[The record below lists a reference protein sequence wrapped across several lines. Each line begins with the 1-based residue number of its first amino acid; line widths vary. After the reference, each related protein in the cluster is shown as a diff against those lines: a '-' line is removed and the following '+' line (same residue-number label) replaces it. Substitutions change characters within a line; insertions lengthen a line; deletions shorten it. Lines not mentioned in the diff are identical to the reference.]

1 MKVVIAPDSFKESLS
16 APVAADCIEAGFRE
30 VFPQADT
37 VKIPVADGGEGTVE
51 AMVAAT
57 GGRLVELSVRGPLG
71 EETDAFYGITGD
83 GTTAVIEMAVASG
96 LALVAP
102 ENRDPSKTTSFGTGE
117 LILDA
122 LNAGLREFIIG
133 IGGSA
138 TNDAGAGMLQ
148 ALGVRLLDRQD
159 REIPPG
165 GGGLARLE
173 RIDCNGMD
181 PRLRECRFLVAC
193 DVDNPLVGARGASAV
208 FGPQKGADPAMVE
221 KLDANLQRFAERVA
235 ADVGRDVAE
244 APGAGAAGGMGAA
257 LLAFLAAELRP
268 GIDII
273 MAAVGLEQALVGAD
287 LVITGEGRID
297 AQSIYGKAPLGV
309 ARAAAR
315 QGVPAVGIAGALGPG
330 GDLLHEHGMTALFSM
345 VPGPCSLSEALAT
358 AEENLRSTAR
368 NVAAV
373 IKLAKEIK

>member
-16 APVAADCIEAGFRE
+16 APAAADCIEAGFRE

-71 EETDAFYGITGD
+71 EETEAFYGITGD
-83 GTTAVIEMAVASG
+83 GSTAVIEMAVASG

-102 ENRDPSKTTSFGTGE
+102 EKRNPLETTSFGTGE

-165 GGGLARLE
+165 GGGLAQLE
-173 RIDCNGMD
+173 RIDCHGMD

-208 FGPQKGADPAMVE
+208 FGPQKGADPVMVG

-235 ADVGRDVAE
+235 VDVGRDVAE

-257 LLAFLAAELRP
+257 LLAFLEAELRP

-315 QGVPAVGIAGALGPG
+315 QGVPAVGIAGSLGPG

-373 IKLAKEIK
+373 IKLAKKMT